1 MEKFNRK
8 TYYIT
13 MLLGIINNNILTC
26 MEDYNSQNSNSQN
39 TINTNIPA
47 LSLCST
53 NNNNITIEE
62 KNVDQQE
69 TELSEED
76 ILIETLRDNLNNIL
90 KEGQY
95 DFQSIMETFQ
105 NLGEKIFIPFVKKLI
120 EKENFNK
127 ENHIDKNGEIK
138 YVVVKGEDWLG
149 YEKKGNIFFYGH
161 YKKEFDKVGV
171 EINYEENSVFY
182 GFWVNREKLLSKKF
196 LGVEFNKEGCFI
208 GVYDDTKEEKTNG
221 LYDDTKEEKTNGLY
235 IKPDQIEIITQ
246 TFEPCIISKKNFNI
260 NNLKKIHVQSK
271 KEYIKDKKKYIENIK
286 NVGFYLAK
294 LKEVQN
300 NDSECYAVKNF
311 LFLNDSEIKEAET
324 KENKIIDSHIEKAS
338 SIGWIYKYPG
348 IEKKEIITRGETFL
362 YNNDEI
368 GVALCIV
375 FDKEGIYNVR
385 IGKENFND
393 KKEKK
398 KKGIY
403 FIRDNIFQLEQET
416 QNSSKLRRYNIYL
429 VPREQDSTWIDILN
443 KKNQEKKFDLFFES
457 YSLKN
462 FENIREKKRQS
473 KNICIFKNGTF
484 MYKEPYTHL
493 DPIART
499 EIYQCTLVNDFNKTY
514 ENGSIFC
521 RINEENQNCYF
532 LKENYERQE
541 GENCFKTDEDGKMKF
556 LSNRGINVNIKKFE
570 NFTVYSYTKNNYEYN
585 IYVKNNEIVK
595 IIIFEDENVTILY
608 PQEKNFSKINN
619 KIEDSSESQNII
631 KNEIKYNSKINYS
644 DDESDKENDNEKN
657 EINCISKRN
666 YSDDESDNEETDDK
680 KQKKLYEEIC
690 KEYGLQNLCEIINKT
705 QDLQSRIKGNG
716 IKYLLPGKEI
726 IDKTEKE
733 IIDKNVIKQ
742 KISKQK
748 EKNFNKID
756 IKKEIKSEEEN
767 FLKIYTLIKGE
778 NELNKKGKNI
788 EDNWDIKKKKKKKK
802 KNNITIKNVNNKVD
816 NPNDNLH
823 KNNDDYFFSESDYL
837 EFKNDI
843 FLGKKTTKN
852 YVVQDRKDTKHD
864 KFLNTLK
871 EKKIYNQYCDLLNIL
886 IFDPF
891 SFFKKKLQGN
901 IFEAKLNERYRLY
914 LKKIDKNLYRI
925 DNNGKNKQEVA
936 KFFFLLHDNIE
947 HIKYKKNQ

>member
-1 MEKFNRK
+1 MKKINRK

-26 MEDYNSQNSNSQN
+26 MKDSNSQNSNSQN

-69 TELSEED
+69 TELSEEYND
-76 ILIETLRDNLNNIL
+76 VLIETLRNKLNNIF

-208 GVYDDTKEEKTNG
+208 GVYD
-221 LYDDTKEEKTNGLY
+221 YTKEEKTNGLY

-294 LKEVQN
+294 LKEMRYD
-300 NDSECYAVKNF
+300 DSECYAVKNF
-311 LFLNDSEIKEAET
+311 LFLNDSEIKENE
-324 KENKIIDSHIEKAS
+324 IIESHIEKAS

-385 IGKENFND
+385 IEKKIFND

-429 VPREQDSTWIDILN
+429 VPREQDSTWVDILN

-756 IKKEIKSEEEN
+756 IKEEIKSKEEN
-767 FLKIYTLIKGE
+767 ILKIYTLIKEE

-936 KFFFLLHDNIE
+936 KSFFLLYDNIE

>member
-1 MEKFNRK
+1 MKKINRK

-13 MLLGIINNNILTC
+13 MLLWIINNNILTC
-26 MEDYNSQNSNSQN
+26 MEYPNSQNSNSQN

-69 TELSEED
+69 TELSEEYND

-105 NLGEKIFIPFVKKLI
+105 NLGEKIFIPFVKKLL
-120 EKENFNK
+120 EKENFDKKSSSN
-127 ENHIDKNGEIK
+127 KNGEEK
-138 YVVVKGEDWLG
+138 YIVAKGEDWLG
-149 YEKKGNIFFYGH
+149 YEKKENIFFYGH

-171 EINYEENSVFY
+171 EINYKENSVFY

-208 GVYDDTKEEKTNG
+208 GVYDYTKEK
-221 LYDDTKEEKTNGLY
+221 KTNGLY

-294 LKEVQN
+294 LKEMRYD
-300 NDSECYAVKNF
+300 DSECYAVKNF
-311 LFLNDSEIKEAET
+311 LFLNDSEIKENE
-324 KENKIIDSHIEKAS
+324 IIESHIEKAS

-385 IGKENFND
+385 IEKKIFND

-429 VPREQDSTWIDILN
+429 VPREQDSTWVDILN

-457 YSLKN
+457 YSVSK
-462 FENIREKKRQS
+462 FERIDTEKRLS

-556 LSNRGINVNIKKFE
+556 LSNRGISVNIKKFE

-619 KIEDSSESQNII
+619 KIEDNSESQNII

-756 IKKEIKSEEEN
+756 IKEEIKSKEEN
-767 FLKIYTLIKGE
+767 ILKIYTLIKEE

-936 KFFFLLHDNIE
+936 KSFFLLYDNIE

>member
-1 MEKFNRK
+1 MKKINRK

-26 MEDYNSQNSNSQN
+26 MEYPNSQDSNSQN

-53 NNNNITIEE
+53 NNNITIKE

-69 TELSEED
+69 TELSEEYND
-76 ILIETLRDNLNNIL
+76 ILIEKLRDNLNNIF

-95 DFQSIMETFQ
+95 DFQNIMKTFQ
-105 NLGEKIFIPFVKKLI
+105 HLGEKIFIPFVQKLI
-120 EKENFNK
+120 EKENFDK
-127 ENHIDKNGEIK
+127 EKHIDKEGEIK

-149 YEKKGNIFFYGH
+149 YEKKENIFFYGH

-171 EINYEENSVFY
+171 EINYKENSVFY

-208 GVYDDTKEEKTNG
+208 GVYDDTKEK
-221 LYDDTKEEKTNGLY
+221 KTNGLY
-235 IKPDQIEIITQ
+235 IKHDQIEIITQ
-246 TFEPCIISKKNFNI
+246 PFEPYIIYKNNFNIDNLKEKPVNSKKGYFKDYKKYIDNKKNIGFYLATLKNRKIEESGSFAEAYGIKSYYLLNELDIENNDFKNFNI
-260 NNLKKIHVQSK
+260 
-271 KEYIKDKKKYIENIK
+271 
-286 NVGFYLAK
+286 
-294 LKEVQN
+294 
-300 NDSECYAVKNF
+300 
-311 LFLNDSEIKEAET
+311 
-324 KENKIIDSHIEKAS
+324 EKAALM
-338 SIGWIYKYPG
+338 GWRNKYPE
-348 IEKKEIITRGETFL
+348 IEEKEIITGGRTIIYQNE
-362 YNNDEI
+362 EI
-368 GVALCIV
+368 GVILFIV
-375 FDKEGIYNVR
+375 FDQKGIYNVR
-385 IGKENFND
+385 IVNEYYD
-393 KKEKK
+393 KK
-398 KKGIY
+398 KKKKKALY
-403 FIRDNIFQLEQET
+403 FIRDKFFELEQEAK
-416 QNSSKLRRYNIYL
+416 NSSELRRYNIYL
-429 VPREQDSTWIDILN
+429 EPKEQYNTWIDVLN
-443 KKNQEKKFDLFFES
+443 KKNQAKNFDLFFES
-457 YSLKN
+457 YSVEDFKYIGT
-462 FENIREKKRQS
+462 EKRQS

-493 DPIART
+493 IVDQRT
-499 EIYQCTLVNDFNKTY
+499 WTEVNEIYPCTLINDFNKTY
-514 ENGSIFC
+514 ENGNIIYK
-521 RINEENQNCYF
+521 INEKDKNCCF

-556 LSNRGINVNIKKFE
+556 LSNRGISVNIKKFE

-619 KIEDSSESQNII
+619 KIEDNSESQNII

-756 IKKEIKSEEEN
+756 IKEEIKSKEEN
-767 FLKIYTLIKGE
+767 ILKIYTLIKEE

-837 EFKNDI
+837 ELKKEI
-843 FLGKKTTKN
+843 FFGEAISKN
-852 YVVQDRKDTKHD
+852 YVLQDWNKTKYEN
-864 KFLNTLK
+864 FLNTLQTT
-871 EKKIYNQYCDLLNIL
+871 KIYNQYCDILSTLIYNPSWLL
-886 IFDPF
+886 
-891 SFFKKKLQGN
+891 KKKLHDN
-901 IFEAKLNERYRLY
+901 TFEVRLNEKYRFY
-914 LKKIDKNLYRI
+914 VKRIDKSLYKT
-925 DNNGKNKQEVA
+925 DTKGKTKQEVA
-936 KFFFLLHDNIE
+936 KYFFLLHDDIK

>member
-26 MEDYNSQNSNSQN
+26 MEDYNSQN
-39 TINTNIPA
+39 TINTNNQA

-53 NNNNITIEE
+53 NDNIPIEE
-62 KNVDQQE
+62 KNMDQQVIK
-69 TELSEED
+69 LSEEYNN
-76 ILIETLRDNLNNIL
+76 ILIETLRKKLNNIL

-95 DFQSIMETFQ
+95 DFQSIMGTFQ

-120 EKENFNK
+120 EKENFDK
-127 ENHIDKNGEIK
+127 KSSSDKNGEEK
-138 YVVVKGEDWLG
+138 YIVVKGNDKLG
-149 YEKKGNIFFYGH
+149 YENKGNIFFYGH
-161 YKKEFDKVGV
+161 YKNDFDKVGV
-171 EINYEENSVFY
+171 EINYKKNSVFY
-182 GFWVNREKLLSKKF
+182 GFWVNREKFLSEKF

-208 GVYDDTKEEKTNG
+208 GV
-221 LYDDTKEEKTNGLY
+221 YDDTKEEKTNGLY

-294 LKEVQN
+294 LKEVRYD
-300 NDSECYAVKNF
+300 DSECYAVKNF
-311 LFLNDSEIKEAET
+311 LFLNDSEIKENNE
-324 KENKIIDSHIEKAS
+324 IIKSHIEKAS
-338 SIGWIYKYPG
+338 AIGWNYKYPG

-385 IGKENFND
+385 IEKKIFND

-416 QNSSKLRRYNIYL
+416 QDSSKLRRYNIYL
-429 VPREQDSTWIDILN
+429 APREQDSTWVDILNKTWVDILN

-457 YSLKN
+457 YSISD
-462 FENIREKKRQS
+462 FEHIATEKRLS

-484 MYKEPYTHL
+484 MYKEPCIDL
-493 DPIART
+493 SGDPKARKKEVK
-499 EIYQCTLVNDFNKTY
+499 EIYPCTLVNDFNKTY

-521 RINEENQNCYF
+521 RINEEDLNYCF

-541 GENCFKTDEDGKMKF
+541 RENCFKTDEDGKIKF
-556 LSNRGINVNIKKFE
+556 LSNGEISVNIKKFE
-570 NFTVYSYTKNNYEYN
+570 NFTVYSCTKNNYEYN

-608 PQEKNFSKINN
+608 PQEKSFSKINN
-619 KIEDSSESQNII
+619 KIEDCSESQNII
-631 KNEIKYNSKINYS
+631 KS
-644 DDESDKENDNEKN
+644 DDESNKENDNEKN
-657 EINCISKRN
+657 EINCISKTN

-680 KQKKLYEEIC
+680 KQEKLYEEIC
-690 KEYGLQNLCEIINKT
+690 KTYGLQDLCEIINKT
-705 QDLQSRIKGNG
+705 QDLQARIEVNV
-716 IKYLLPGKEI
+716 IKKNLLPGKEI
-726 IDKTEKE
+726 IDK
-733 IIDKNVIKQ
+733 NFNKQ

-756 IKKEIKSEEEN
+756 IKEKVKSEEEN

-778 NELNKKGKNI
+778 NELNKKVKSS
-788 EDNWDIKKKKKKKK
+788 WDIKKKNKRKNKKKN
-802 KNNITIKNVNNKVD
+802 KNNITIEYVDNKVD

-823 KNNDDYFFSESDYL
+823 KNNDDYFFIETDCL
-837 EFKNDI
+837 KFEKGI
-843 FLGKKTTKN
+843 FFGENITKN
-852 YVVQDRKDTKHD
+852 YVLHDWKETKYED
-864 KFLNTLK
+864 FFNTLQTT
-871 EKKIYNQYCDLLNIL
+871 KIYNQYCDIL
-886 IFDPF
+886 STLIYKP
-891 SFFKKKLQGN
+891 SWLFKKKLHDN
-901 IFEAKLNERYRLY
+901 TFEVRLNERYRFY
-914 LKKIDKNLYRI
+914 VKKIDKNLYKI
-925 DNNGKNKQEVA
+925 DNNGGNKQEVA
-936 KFFFLLHDNIE
+936 KYFFLLYDNID

>member
-1 MEKFNRK
+1 MKKINRK

-26 MEDYNSQNSNSQN
+26 MKDSNSQNSNSQN

-69 TELSEED
+69 TELSEEYND
-76 ILIETLRDNLNNIL
+76 VLIETLRNKLNNIF

-208 GVYDDTKEEKTNG
+208 GVYD
-221 LYDDTKEEKTNGLY
+221 YTKEEKTNGLY

-385 IGKENFND
+385 IEKKIFND

-429 VPREQDSTWIDILN
+429 VPREQDSTWVDILN

-521 RINEENQNCYF
+521 RINEKDLICCF

-556 LSNRGINVNIKKFE
+556 LSNGEISVNIKKFE
-570 NFTVYSYTKNNYEYN
+570 NFTVYSYTKNEYEYN

-631 KNEIKYNSKINYS
+631 KS

-657 EINCISKRN
+657 EINYIPKTN

-680 KQKKLYEEIC
+680 KQEKLYEEIC
-690 KEYGLQNLCEIINKT
+690 KTYGLQDLCEIINKT
-705 QDLQSRIKGNG
+705 QDLQSKIKGNG

-756 IKKEIKSEEEN
+756 IKEEIKSKEEN
-767 FLKIYTLIKGE
+767 ILKIYTLIKEE

-823 KNNDDYFFSESDYL
+823 KNNDDYFFSESDCL

-843 FLGKKTTKN
+843 FFGEKTTKN
-852 YVVQDRKDTKHD
+852 YVVQDWKDTKHD
-864 KFLNTLK
+864 KFINTLK
-871 EKKIYNQYCDLLNIL
+871 EKKIYKQYCDLLNIL

-891 SFFKKKLQGN
+891 SFFKKKLQGH
-901 IFEAKLNERYRLY
+901 IFEAKLNDRYRLY

>member
-1 MEKFNRK
+1 MKKINRK

-26 MEDYNSQNSNSQN
+26 MEDSIHQDTISQN
-39 TINTNIPA
+39 TINTNSQA
-47 LSLCST
+47 LFLCST
-53 NNNNITIEE
+53 NNNIPIEE

-69 TELSEED
+69 TELSEEYND

-95 DFQSIMETFQ
+95 DFQNIMKTFQ
-105 NLGEKIFIPFVKKLI
+105 NLGEKIFIPFVQKLI
-120 EKENFNK
+120 EKENFDK
-127 ENHIDKNGEIK
+127 EKHIDKEGEIK
-138 YVVVKGEDWLG
+138 YVVEKGEDRLG

-208 GVYDDTKEEKTNG
+208 GVYNDIK
-221 LYDDTKEEKTNGLY
+221 KEEKTNGLY
-235 IKPDQIEIITQ
+235 IKPGQIEIITQ

-260 NNLKKIHVQSK
+260 DNLKKIDVKSK
-271 KEYIKDKKKYIENIK
+271 IEDNKKYIENIK

-294 LKEVQN
+294 LQEAQY
-300 NDSECYAVKNF
+300 NDIEYYSVRDF
-311 LFLNDSEIKEAET
+311 QFLNNSEIKEQE
-324 KENKIIDSHIEKAS
+324 IIESHKEKANA
-338 SIGWIYKYPG
+338 IGWTYKYPG
-348 IEKKEIITRGETFL
+348 IEKKEIITSGETFI

-375 FDKEGIYNVR
+375 FDQEGIYNVR
-385 IGKENFND
+385 IEKKNFND

-398 KKGIY
+398 KKRIY
-403 FIRDNIFQLEQET
+403 FIRDNIFQLEQEK
-416 QNSSKLRRYNIYL
+416 QDSSELRRYNIYL
-429 VPREQDSTWIDILN
+429 APREQDSTWVDILNKTWVDILN

-457 YSLKN
+457 YSISDFKH
-462 FENIREKKRQS
+462 IATEKRLS

-484 MYKEPYTHL
+484 MYKEPFIHL
-493 DPIART
+493 SGDPKARKKET
-499 EIYQCTLVNDFNKTY
+499 KEIHPCTLVNDFNKTY
-514 ENGSIFC
+514 ENGRIFC
-521 RINEENQNCYF
+521 RINEKDLICCF

-541 GENCFKTDEDGKMKF
+541 KENCFKTDEDGKIKI
-556 LSNRGINVNIKKFE
+556 LSNREISVNIKKFE

-595 IIIFEDENVTILY
+595 IIIFEDGNVTILY

-631 KNEIKYNSKINYS
+631 KNEIKCNSKINYS
-644 DDESDKENDNEKN
+644 DED
-657 EINCISKRN
+657 
-666 YSDDESDNEETDDK
+666 SDDEETDDK
-680 KQKKLYEEIC
+680 KQEKLYEKIC
-690 KEYGLQNLCEIINKT
+690 EEYELQDLCEIINKT
-705 QDLQSRIKGNG
+705 QDLQSKIEGNVIKKN
-716 IKYLLPGKEI
+716 LLPGKEI

-756 IKKEIKSEEEN
+756 IKEEIKSEEEN
-767 FLKIYTLIKGE
+767 CLKIYTLIKEE

-788 EDNWDIKKKKKKKK
+788 EDSWDIKKKKKKKK
-802 KNNITIKNVNNKVD
+802 KNNITIKNVNDKVD
-816 NPNDNLH
+816 SPNDNLH
-823 KNNDDYFFSESDYL
+823 KNNDDYCFSESDYL

-843 FLGKKTTKN
+843 FLGEKTTKN
-852 YVVQDRKDTKHD
+852 YVVQNWKDTKHD
-864 KFLNTLK
+864 KFFNTLK
-871 EKKIYNQYCDLLNIL
+871 EKKIYKQYCDLLNIF

-936 KFFFLLHDNIE
+936 KSFFLLSDNIE

>member
-1 MEKFNRK
+1 M
-8 TYYIT
+8 
-13 MLLGIINNNILTC
+13 
-26 MEDYNSQNSNSQN
+26 
-39 TINTNIPA
+39 
-47 LSLCST
+47 
-53 NNNNITIEE
+53 
-62 KNVDQQE
+62 
-69 TELSEED
+69 
-76 ILIETLRDNLNNIL
+76 
-90 KEGQY
+90 
-95 DFQSIMETFQ
+95 
-105 NLGEKIFIPFVKKLI
+105 
-120 EKENFNK
+120 
-127 ENHIDKNGEIK
+127 
-138 YVVVKGEDWLG
+138 
-149 YEKKGNIFFYGH
+149 
-161 YKKEFDKVGV
+161 
-171 EINYEENSVFY
+171 
-182 GFWVNREKLLSKKF
+182 
-196 LGVEFNKEGCFI
+196 
-208 GVYDDTKEEKTNG
+208 
-221 LYDDTKEEKTNGLY
+221 
-235 IKPDQIEIITQ
+235 
-246 TFEPCIISKKNFNI
+246 
-260 NNLKKIHVQSK
+260 
-271 KEYIKDKKKYIENIK
+271 
-286 NVGFYLAK
+286 
-294 LKEVQN
+294 QN

-403 FIRDNIFQLEQET
+403 FIRDKIFQLEQET
-416 QNSSKLRRYNIYL
+416 QDSSKLRRYNIYL
-429 VPREQDSTWIDILN
+429 APREQDSTWVDILNKTWVDILN
-443 KKNQEKKFDLFFES
+443 KKNQKKKFDLFFES
-457 YSLKN
+457 YSISDFKH
-462 FENIREKKRQS
+462 IATEKRLS

-484 MYKEPYTHL
+484 MYKEPFIHL
-493 DPIART
+493 SGDPKARKKET
-499 EIYQCTLVNDFNKTY
+499 KEIYPCTLANDFNKTY

-521 RINEENQNCYF
+521 RINEKDLICCF

-556 LSNRGINVNIKKFE
+556 LSNGEISVNIKKFE
-570 NFTVYSYTKNNYEYN
+570 NFTVYSYTKNEYEYN

-631 KNEIKYNSKINYS
+631 KS

-657 EINCISKRN
+657 EINYIPKTN

-680 KQKKLYEEIC
+680 KQEKLYEEIC
-690 KEYGLQNLCEIINKT
+690 KTYGLQDLCEIINKT
-705 QDLQSRIKGNG
+705 QDLQSKIKGNG

-742 KISKQK
+742 KISKK
-748 EKNFNKID
+748 KKKKLNKID
-756 IKKEIKSEEEN
+756 IKEEIKSEEEN
-767 FLKIYTLIKGE
+767 ILKIYTLKKGE
-778 NELNKKGKNI
+778 KELNKKVKNSENSWNI
-788 EDNWDIKKKKKKKK
+788 KKKK
-802 KNNITIKNVNNKVD
+802 KNNITKENFNNKVD

-823 KNNDDYFFSESDYL
+823 KNNDDYFFSESDCL

-843 FLGKKTTKN
+843 FFGEKTTKN
-852 YVVQDRKDTKHD
+852 YVVQDWKDTKHD
-864 KFLNTLK
+864 KFINTLK
-871 EKKIYNQYCDLLNIL
+871 EKKIYKQYCDLLNIL

-891 SFFKKKLQGN
+891 SFFKKKLQGH
-901 IFEAKLNERYRLY
+901 IFEAKLNDRYRLY

>member
-1 MEKFNRK
+1 MKKINRK

-26 MEDYNSQNSNSQN
+26 MEDSIPQDTISQN

-53 NNNNITIEE
+53 NNDITIKE

-69 TELSEED
+69 TELSKKYND

-105 NLGEKIFIPFVKKLI
+105 NLGEKIFIPFVQKLI

-149 YEKKGNIFFYGH
+149 YEKKGNVFFYGH

-171 EINYEENSVFY
+171 EINYKKNSVFY

-221 LYDDTKEEKTNGLY
+221 LY

-260 NNLKKIHVQSK
+260 NNLEKIHVQSK

-300 NDSECYAVKNF
+300 NGSECYAVKNF
-311 LFLNDSEIKEAET
+311 LFLNDSEIKESEI
-324 KENKIIDSHIEKAS
+324 KENKIIESHIEKAS
-338 SIGWIYKYPG
+338 AIGWSYKYPG
-348 IEKKEIITRGETFL
+348 IEKKKIITSGETFL

-375 FDKEGIYNVR
+375 FDQEGIYNVR

-416 QNSSKLRRYNIYL
+416 QDSSKLRRYNIYL
-429 VPREQDSTWIDILN
+429 APREQDSTWVDILNKTWVDILN

-457 YSLKN
+457 YSISD
-462 FENIREKKRQS
+462 FEHIATEKRLS

-484 MYKEPYTHL
+484 MYKEPCIDL
-493 DPIART
+493 SGDPKARKKEVK
-499 EIYQCTLVNDFNKTY
+499 EIYPCTLVNDFNKTY

-521 RINEENQNCYF
+521 RINEEDLNCCF

-541 GENCFKTDEDGKMKF
+541 RENCFKTDEDGKIKF
-556 LSNRGINVNIKKFE
+556 LSNGEISVNIKKFE

-595 IIIFEDENVTILY
+595 IIIFEDEKVTILY
-608 PQEKNFSKINN
+608 PQEKSFSKINN
-619 KIEDSSESQNII
+619 KIEDCSESQNII
-631 KNEIKYNSKINYS
+631 KNEIKCNSKINYS
-644 DDESDKENDNEKN
+644 DDESDKENDN
-657 EINCISKRN
+657 
-666 YSDDESDNEETDDK
+666 K
-680 KQKKLYEEIC
+680 KQENLYKEIC
-690 KEYGLQNLCEIINKT
+690 KTYGLQDLCEIINKT
-705 QDLQSRIKGNG
+705 QDLQARIEVNV
-716 IKYLLPGKEI
+716 IKKNLLPGKEI
-726 IDKTEKE
+726 IDKNFNE
-733 IIDKNVIKQ
+733 Q

-748 EKNFNKID
+748 ETTFNKID
-756 IKKEIKSEEEN
+756 IKEKVKSEEEN

-778 NELNKKGKNI
+778 NELNKKVNELNKKVNKSS
-788 EDNWDIKKKKKKKK
+788 WDIKKKKKRKNKKK
-802 KNNITIKNVNNKVD
+802 NKNNITIEYVDNKVD

-823 KNNDDYFFSESDYL
+823 KNNDDYFFIETDCL
-837 EFKNDI
+837 KFEKGI
-843 FLGKKTTKN
+843 FFGENITKN
-852 YVVQDRKDTKHD
+852 YVLHDWKETKYED
-864 KFLNTLK
+864 FFNTLQTT
-871 EKKIYNQYCDLLNIL
+871 KIYNQYCDIL
-886 IFDPF
+886 STLIYKP
-891 SFFKKKLQGN
+891 SWLFKKKLHDN
-901 IFEAKLNERYRLY
+901 TFEVRLNERYRFY
-914 LKKIDKNLYRI
+914 VKKIDKNLYKI
-925 DNNGKNKQEVA
+925 DNNGGNKQEVA
-936 KFFFLLHDNIE
+936 KYFFLLYDNID

>member
-1 MEKFNRK
+1 MKKINRK

-208 GVYDDTKEEKTNG
+208 GVYD
-221 LYDDTKEEKTNGLY
+221 TKEEKTNGLY

-294 LKEVQN
+294 LKEMRYD
-300 NDSECYAVKNF
+300 DSECYAVKNF
-311 LFLNDSEIKEAET
+311 LFLNDSEIKENE
-324 KENKIIDSHIEKAS
+324 IIESHIEKAS

-385 IGKENFND
+385 IEKKIFND

-429 VPREQDSTWIDILN
+429 VPREQDSTWVDILN

-778 NELNKKGKNI
+778 NELNKKRKNI
-788 EDNWDIKKKKKKKK
+788 ENSWDIKKKNKNKNKKKK
-802 KNNITIKNVNNKVD
+802 KNKNNITIENNKVD

>member
-1 MEKFNRK
+1 MKKINRK

-13 MLLGIINNNILTC
+13 MLLWIINNNILTC
-26 MEDYNSQNSNSQN
+26 MEYPNSQNSNSQN

-69 TELSEED
+69 TELSEEYND
-76 ILIETLRDNLNNIL
+76 ILIETLRNNLNNIL

-95 DFQSIMETFQ
+95 DFQNIMKTFQ
-105 NLGEKIFIPFVKKLI
+105 HLGEKIFIPFVKKLI
-120 EKENFNK
+120 EKENFYK

-149 YEKKGNIFFYGH
+149 YEKKGNVFFYGH
-161 YKKEFDKVGV
+161 YKNDFDKVGV
-171 EINYEENSVFY
+171 EINYKENSVFY

-208 GVYDDTKEEKTNG
+208 GVYDYTKEK
-221 LYDDTKEEKTNGLY
+221 KTNGLY

-260 NNLKKIHVQSK
+260 NNLEKIHVKSK
-271 KEYIKDKKKYIENIK
+271 KEYIEDNKKYIENIK

-294 LKEVQN
+294 LKEMRYD
-300 NDSECYAVKNF
+300 DSECYAVKNF
-311 LFLNDSEIKEAET
+311 LFLNDSEIKENE
-324 KENKIIDSHIEKAS
+324 IIESHIEKAS

-385 IGKENFND
+385 IEKKIFND

-429 VPREQDSTWIDILN
+429 APREQYSTWVDILN

-556 LSNRGINVNIKKFE
+556 LSNGEISVNIKKFE

-595 IIIFEDENVTILY
+595 IIIFEDEKITILY
-608 PQEKNFSKINN
+608 PQEKSFSKINN
-619 KIEDSSESQNII
+619 KIEDCSESHNII
-631 KNEIKYNSKINYS
+631 KS

-657 EINCISKRN
+657 EINCNSKIN
-666 YSDDESDNEETDDK
+666 YSDEDSDNEETDDK
-680 KQKKLYEEIC
+680 KQKKIYEEIC
-690 KEYGLQNLCEIINKT
+690 EKYGLPNICELINKT
-705 QDLQSRIKGNG
+705 QYLQSKIEGNVIKKN
-716 IKYLLPGKEI
+716 LLPGKEI

-778 NELNKKGKNI
+778 NELNKKRKNI
-788 EDNWDIKKKKKKKK
+788 ENSWDIKKKKKKKK
-802 KNNITIKNVNNKVD
+802 KNKNNITIENNKVD

-837 EFKNDI
+837 ELKKEI
-843 FLGKKTTKN
+843 FFGEAISKN
-852 YVVQDRKDTKHD
+852 YVLQDWNKTKYEN
-864 KFLNTLK
+864 FLNTLQTT
-871 EKKIYNQYCDLLNIL
+871 KIYNQYCDILSTLIYKPSWLL
-886 IFDPF
+886 
-891 SFFKKKLQGN
+891 KKKLQGN
-901 IFEAKLNERYRLY
+901 IFEVRLNERYRFY

-925 DNNGKNKQEVA
+925 DNNVKNKQEVA
-936 KFFFLLHDNIE
+936 KYFFLLYDNID

>member
-1 MEKFNRK
+1 MKKINRK

-26 MEDYNSQNSNSQN
+26 MEDYNSQNTISQN
-39 TINTNIPA
+39 TINTNNQA

-53 NNNNITIEE
+53 NNDITIEE

-69 TELSEED
+69 TELSEEYND
-76 ILIETLRDNLNNIL
+76 ILIETLRNNLNNIF

-95 DFQSIMETFQ
+95 DFQNIMKTFQ
-105 NLGEKIFIPFVKKLI
+105 HLGEKIFIPFVKKLI

-149 YEKKGNIFFYGH
+149 YEKKENIFFYGH

-171 EINYEENSVFY
+171 EINYKENSVFY

-208 GVYDDTKEEKTNG
+208 GVYDYTKEK
-221 LYDDTKEEKTNGLY
+221 KTNGLY

-294 LKEVQN
+294 LKEVRYD
-300 NDSECYAVKNF
+300 DSECYAVKNF
-311 LFLNDSEIKEAET
+311 LFLNDSEIKENNE
-324 KENKIIDSHIEKAS
+324 IIKSHIEKAS

-385 IGKENFND
+385 IEKKIFND

-429 VPREQDSTWIDILN
+429 VPREQDSTWVDILN

-556 LSNRGINVNIKKFE
+556 LSNRGISVNIKKFE

-705 QDLQSRIKGNG
+705 QDLQSRIEGNG

-756 IKKEIKSEEEN
+756 IKKEIKSKEEN
-767 FLKIYTLIKGE
+767 ILKIYTLIKEE

-936 KFFFLLHDNIE
+936 KSFFLLYDNIE

>member
-1 MEKFNRK
+1 MKNFNRK

-13 MLLGIINNNILTC
+13 ILLGIINNNILTC
-26 MEDYNSQNSNSQN
+26 MEGANSQNTISQN
-39 TINTNIPA
+39 TINTNNQV

-53 NNNNITIEE
+53 NNNITIEE

-69 TELSEED
+69 TELSEEYND
-76 ILIETLRDNLNNIL
+76 ILIETLRNKLNNIF

-95 DFQSIMETFQ
+95 DFQNIMKTFQ
-105 NLGEKIFIPFVKKLI
+105 HLGEKIFIPFVKKLI
-120 EKENFNK
+120 EKENFDKKSSSN
-127 ENHIDKNGEIK
+127 KNGEIK
-138 YVVVKGEDWLG
+138 YVVIKGEDWLG
-149 YEKKGNIFFYGH
+149 YEKKGNVFFYGH
-161 YKKEFDKVGV
+161 YKNDFDKVGV
-171 EINYEENSVFY
+171 EINYKENSVFY

-221 LYDDTKEEKTNGLY
+221 LY

-260 NNLKKIHVQSK
+260 NNLEKIHVKSK
-271 KEYIKDKKKYIENIK
+271 KEYIEDNKKYIENIK

-294 LKEVQN
+294 LQEAQCIG
-300 NDSECYAVKNF
+300 SECYTIKNF
-311 LFLNDSEIKEAET
+311 HFLNNSEIKENE
-324 KENKIIDSHIEKAS
+324 IIKSHIEKAS
-338 SIGWIYKYPG
+338 AIGWSYKYPG
-348 IEKKEIITRGETFL
+348 IEEKEIITSGETFL

-375 FDKEGIYNVR
+375 FDQEGIYNVR

-403 FIRDNIFQLEQET
+403 FIRDNMFQLEQET
-416 QNSSKLRRYNIYL
+416 QDSSQLRRYNIYL
-429 VPREQDSTWIDILN
+429 APREQYSTWVDILN

-457 YSLKN
+457 YSVSK
-462 FENIREKKRQS
+462 FERIDTEKRQS

-484 MYKEPYTHL
+484 MYKEPYTDL
-493 DPIART
+493 FTDPRARRET
-499 EIYQCTLVNDFNKTY
+499 KEIYPCTLVNDFNKTY
-514 ENGSIFC
+514 ENGSIIY
-521 RINEENQNCYF
+521 RINEKDRNCCF

-556 LSNRGINVNIKKFE
+556 LSNGEISVNIKKFE

-595 IIIFEDENVTILY
+595 IIIFEDEKITILY
-608 PQEKNFSKINN
+608 PQEKSFSKINN
-619 KIEDSSESQNII
+619 KIEDCSESHNII
-631 KNEIKYNSKINYS
+631 KS

-657 EINCISKRN
+657 EINCNSKIN
-666 YSDDESDNEETDDK
+666 YSDEDSDNEETDDK

-690 KEYGLQNLCEIINKT
+690 EKYGLPNICELINKT
-705 QDLQSRIKGNG
+705 QYLQSKIEGNVIKKN
-716 IKYLLPGKEI
+716 LLPGKEI

-778 NELNKKGKNI
+778 NELNKKRKNI
-788 EDNWDIKKKKKKKK
+788 ENSWDIKKKKKKKNK
-802 KNNITIKNVNNKVD
+802 NKNNITIENNKVD

-837 EFKNDI
+837 ELKKEI
-843 FLGKKTTKN
+843 FFGEAISKN
-852 YVVQDRKDTKHD
+852 YVLQDWNKTKYEN
-864 KFLNTLK
+864 FLNTLQTT
-871 EKKIYNQYCDLLNIL
+871 KIYNQYCDILSTLIYKPSWLL
-886 IFDPF
+886 
-891 SFFKKKLQGN
+891 KKKLQGN
-901 IFEAKLNERYRLY
+901 IFEVRLNERYRFY

-925 DNNGKNKQEVA
+925 NNNVKNKQEVA
-936 KFFFLLHDNIE
+936 KYFFLLYDNID